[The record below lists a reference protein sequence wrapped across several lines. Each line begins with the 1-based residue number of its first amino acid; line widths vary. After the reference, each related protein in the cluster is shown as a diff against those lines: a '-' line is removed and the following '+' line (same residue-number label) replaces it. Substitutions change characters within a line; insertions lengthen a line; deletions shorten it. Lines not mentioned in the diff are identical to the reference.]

1 MNYFYLDASAY
12 AKYYYPETGS
22 DIIEALIDAL
32 PDVQARRLVI
42 ASMSIAETIAVL
54 NRRRNEL
61 RIPDAE
67 YGPVVARLLADVTRF
82 TQWRIHDQDIL
93 NSTILIPTH
102 NLNAAD
108 ALHLHTAL
116 RLQQI
121 LSRTREDQVV
131 MVASGRRLLRAAV
144 AEGMTALDPEAATV
158 REVRDLIES
167 A

>member
-12 AKYYYPETGS
+12 AKYYYPEPGS
-22 DIIEALIDAL
+22 DIVEALIDAL
-32 PDVQARRLVI
+32 PDAQARRLVI
-42 ASMSIAETIAVL
+42 AAMSIAETIAVL

-67 YGPVVARLLADVTRF
+67 YGPVVARLLADVSRF
-82 TQWRIHDQDIL
+82 THWRIHDQDIL
-93 NSTILIPTH
+93 DATILIPTH

-121 LSRTREDQVV
+121 LSRTRQDQVV
-131 MVASGRRLLRAAV
+131 MVASDRRLLRAAD

-158 REVRDLIES
+158 REVWNLVELV
-167 A
+167 